1 MRAWFP
7 VLAWKAVI
15 FLASSL
21 PSSLLPEANVQQ
33 ADKWAHAAV
42 YLVLG
47 LLTARALA
55 AGGAQGAAVGF
66 GTLAVA
72 GAFGA
77 GVEGWQAVVA
87 RDPSAADW
95 AADAA
100 GAALGV
106 LIWRVWPARRP
117 GVPTPQPS

>member
-1 MRAWFP
+1 MRAWIP
-7 VLAWKAVI
+7 VLAWMAVI

-21 PSSLLPEANVQQ
+21 PSVLLPDANVHQ

-55 AGGAQGAAVGF
+55 AGGAHGAVVGF
-66 GTLAVA
+66 GTLALAA
-72 GAFGA
+72 GFGA
-77 GVEGWQAVVA
+77 GVEWWQAVVA
-87 RDPSAADW
+87 RDPSAGDW

-100 GAALGV
+100 GAAVGV
-106 LIWRVWPARRP
+106 LIWRVWLAPRP